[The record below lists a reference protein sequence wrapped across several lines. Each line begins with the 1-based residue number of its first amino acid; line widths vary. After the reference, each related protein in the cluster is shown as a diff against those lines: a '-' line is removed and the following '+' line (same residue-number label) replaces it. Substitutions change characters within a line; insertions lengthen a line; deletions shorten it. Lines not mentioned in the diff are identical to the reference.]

1 MSNMRQGRY
10 TPTTEEVCDGFHG
23 DPRKFEQA
31 GEPIDAIG
39 SNYGS
44 KCYAAFHRWL
54 KEHDAR
60 IRREAL
66 TLSDEE
72 IGEMAVRIYTDP
84 DDHEYLEIPKV
95 HAQQQY
101 RAEHSGY
108 YQKLTE
114 AIKSALAHIAA
125 SRERES

>member
-1 MSNMRQGRY
+1 MSEPY
-10 TPTTEEVCDGFHG
+10 TPTTEEVCDGFRG

-31 GEPIDAIG
+31 GEPIDATG

-54 KEHDAR
+54 KKHDAR

-66 TLSDEE
+66 TQLSDADVES
-72 IGEMAVRIYTDP
+72 AVAAYVDEKRSW
-84 DDHEYLEIPKV
+84 DDNSMPL
-95 HAQQQY
+95 
-101 RAEHSGY
+101 RAAF
-108 YQKLTE
+108 K
-114 AIKSALAHIAA
+114 AVAK